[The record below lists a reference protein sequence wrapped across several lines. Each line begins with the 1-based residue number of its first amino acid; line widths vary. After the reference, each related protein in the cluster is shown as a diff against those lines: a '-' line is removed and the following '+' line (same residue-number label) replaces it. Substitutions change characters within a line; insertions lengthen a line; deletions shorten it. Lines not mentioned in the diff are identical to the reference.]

1 MISDIQKEEYQ
12 DLGLSGLPDH
22 YPSPTKTDKLL
33 FYIQR
38 NHNLNTVIYEVN
50 YTAQSEQINRNY
62 PMHAYWLK
70 YTAGGEIEELNY
82 YQNKMAYGYD
92 SRQLSSNSFS
102 FNFVSYKELTLYVGL
117 NKNDNYHVCCSINQ
131 EMSVLNNIYVYAEE
145 LGVFPNVKF
154 IELFGTHLKTQ
165 EPTYQRINI
174 DS

>member
-1 MISDIQKEEYQ
+1 MISDVQKEEYQ
-12 DLGLSGLPDH
+12 NPGSSGLPDH
-22 YPSPTKTDKLL
+22 YPCPTKTDTLL

-38 NHNLNTVIYEVN
+38 NHNLNTVIYEIN
-50 YTAQSEQINRNY
+50 YTAQSQQLDCNY

-70 YTAGGEIEELNY
+70 YTAGGEVEELNY

-92 SRQLSSNSFS
+92 SQQLNSNSFS
-102 FNFVSYKELTLYVGL
+102 FNFVSYKELTLYLGP
-117 NKNDNYHVCCSINQ
+117 NKNGNYQVYCNINL

-154 IELFGTHLKTQ
+154 IELFGTHLKT
-165 EPTYQRINI
+165 EKPTYQRINI